1 MVFRCG
7 HIAWSFG
14 VADSYTGKTDNLSEK
29 FCKDSTYA
37 ID

>member
-1 MVFRCG
+1 MNLTFSV
-7 HIAWSFG
+7 
-14 VADSYTGKTDNLSEK
+14 VDSYACKTGNLSEK

>member
-1 MVFRCG
+1 MNLT
-7 HIAWSFG
+7 FG
-14 VADSYTGKTDNLSEK
+14 VVDSYASKTDNLSEK

>member
-1 MVFRCG
+1 MNFT
-7 HIAWSFG
+7 FG
-14 VADSYTGKTDNLSEK
+14 VVDSYICKTDNLSEK